1 LNNSVEINRRI
12 PPNFDLAGHW
22 QFRIKASSLIVLVAG
37 GILVFALS
45 FILGIIIRGLFRG
58 TWEGQIAIQGLGF
71 FPIFLGAVAA
81 VVVLHEAIHGLLFLI
96 LGGGPHFG
104 FKLIGKFFP
113 VAYAT
118 SSVPLL
124 RDRYLLVGLGP
135 SLVLTPIFL
144 VLTVLANNDGLVVL
158 TLMVMA
164 LNMSGSIADFVS
176 ACNMLRHDRKTL
188 FEDTQEGF
196 KWYVPSARTLNK

>member
-1 LNNSVEINRRI
+1 MGLNRRI
-12 PPNFDLAGHW
+12 PPNYDLAGQW
-22 QFRIKASSLIVLVAG
+22 QVKGKASSLIALVAG

-45 FILGIIIRGLFRG
+45 FILGIIIRGFFRG

-81 VVVLHEAIHGLLFLI
+81 VVVLHEATHGILFLI

-118 SSVPLL
+118 STVPLL

-135 SLVLTPIFL
+135 SLILTPIFL
-144 VLTVLANNDGLVVL
+144 VIAVLANNDGLVVL

-164 LNMSGSIADFVS
+164 LNLSGSIGDFVS
-176 ACNMLRHDRKTL
+176 AYNMLRHDRKTL

-196 KWYVPSARTLNK
+196 NWYVPSVQSRTDITKK